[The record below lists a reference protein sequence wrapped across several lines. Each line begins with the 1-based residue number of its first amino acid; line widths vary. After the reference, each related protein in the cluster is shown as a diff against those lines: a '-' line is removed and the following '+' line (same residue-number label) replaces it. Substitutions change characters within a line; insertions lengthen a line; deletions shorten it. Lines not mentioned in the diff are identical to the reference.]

1 MLPVVNWMD
10 EDAELSCEIET
21 LRAHMVELGSVLGLM
36 HPDVQRCSKQLD
48 ELLLRYYEIHRIRK
62 LRGEAVQRPLR
73 SMPRRSILKE

>member
-36 HPDVQRCSKQLD
+36 HPDVQRCSKQLMS
-48 ELLLRYYEIHRIRK
+48 
-62 LRGEAVQRPLR
+62 RGIMKYIEFVSFEAKRFSDP
-73 SMPRRSILKE
+73 